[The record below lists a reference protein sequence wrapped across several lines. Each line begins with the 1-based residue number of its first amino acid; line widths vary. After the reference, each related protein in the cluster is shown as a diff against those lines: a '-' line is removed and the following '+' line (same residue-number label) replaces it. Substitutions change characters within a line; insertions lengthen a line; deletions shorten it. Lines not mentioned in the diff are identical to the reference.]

1 MAQEKTRTEE
11 IIELRAEMNRSYTAI
26 SKRIDELE
34 SLLKSNLELYDNL
47 SKDYFVRID
56 KNLIIS
62 EIK

>member
-11 IIELRAEMNRSYTAI
+11 IRELRAEMNRSYTEI

-34 SLLKSNLELYDNL
+34 SILKGNLELYDSL

-56 KNLIIS
+56 KNLITS

>member
-11 IIELRAEMNRSYTAI
+11 IKELRDEMNRSYTKI
-26 SKRIDELE
+26 SERIDELE
-34 SLLKSNLELYDNL
+34 RLLKGNIELYDSM
-47 SKDYFVRID
+47 SKDYFMRID

>member
-11 IIELRAEMNRSYTAI
+11 IRELRAEMNRSYTEI

-34 SLLKSNLELYDNL
+34 SILKSNLELYDNL

>member
-11 IIELRAEMNRSYTAI
+11 IRELRAEMNSSFTKI

-34 SLLKSNLELYDNL
+34 SLLEHSIKLYDYL

-56 KNLIIS
+56 KNDGF
-62 EIK
+62 

>member
-1 MAQEKTRTEE
+1 MAQEKTRLEE
-11 IIELRAEMNRSYTAI
+11 IIELRAEINRGYTEL

-34 SLLKSNLELYDNL
+34 RLLKGNIELYDSM
-47 SKDYFVRID
+47 SKDYFMRID

>member
-11 IIELRAEMNRSYTAI
+11 IIELRAEMNRSYTKL
-26 SKRIDELE
+26 SERIDELE
-34 SLLKSNLELYDNL
+34 SILKRNLELYDSL

>member
-1 MAQEKTRTEE
+1 MAQEKTRLEE
-11 IIELRAEMNRSYTAI
+11 IRELRDEMNRGYTEL

-34 SLLKSNLELYDNL
+34 SLLKGNIELYDSM
-47 SKDYFVRID
+47 SKDYFMRID

>member
-11 IIELRAEMNRSYTAI
+11 IRELRDEMNRSYTKI
-26 SKRIDELE
+26 SERIDELE

-56 KNLIIS
+56 KNDGF
-62 EIK
+62 

>member
-11 IIELRAEMNRSYTAI
+11 IIELRAEMNRSYTEI

>member
-11 IIELRAEMNRSYTAI
+11 IIELRAEMNRSYTKL
-26 SKRIDELE
+26 SERIDELE
-34 SLLKSNLELYDNL
+34 SILKRNLELYDNL

>member
-1 MAQEKTRTEE
+1 MAQEKTRLEE
-11 IIELRAEMNRSYTAI
+11 IRELRDEMNRSYTKL
-26 SKRIDELE
+26 SERIDELE

>member
-1 MAQEKTRTEE
+1 MAQEKTRLEE
-11 IIELRAEMNRSYTAI
+11 IVELRAEMNRSYTKL
-26 SKRIDELE
+26 SERIDELE
-34 SLLKSNLELYDNL
+34 SILKRNLELYDNL

>member
-11 IIELRAEMNRSYTAI
+11 IIELRAEMNRSYTEI
-26 SKRIDELE
+26 SERIDELE
-34 SLLKSNLELYDNL
+34 SILKRNLELYDNL

>member
-11 IIELRAEMNRSYTAI
+11 IIELRAEMNI
-26 SKRIDELE
+26 SFTELSERIDELE
-34 SLLKSNLELYDNL
+34 SILKRNLELYDNL

>member
-11 IIELRAEMNRSYTAI
+11 IRELRAEIHNSFTEL
-26 SKRIDELE
+26 SERIDELE
-34 SLLKSNLELYDNL
+34 NLVKGNLELYDSL